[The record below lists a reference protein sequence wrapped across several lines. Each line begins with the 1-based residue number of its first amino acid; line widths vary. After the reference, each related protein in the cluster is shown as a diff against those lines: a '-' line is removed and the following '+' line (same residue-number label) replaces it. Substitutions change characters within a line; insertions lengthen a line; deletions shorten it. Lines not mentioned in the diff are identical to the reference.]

1 MDCQIAFSV
10 IKNVIMEQN
19 KVLLKKL
26 ADEFQLDYDELTAKY
41 LKPDY
46 YLPVV
51 SQETTKGKGKD
62 KEVNKDQCK

>member
-26 ADEFQLDYDELTAKY
+26 ADEFQLDYDELESKY
-41 LKPDY
+41 LKPEY

-51 SQETTKGKGKD
+51 SQETKKETK
-62 KEVNKDQCK
+62 KETNK